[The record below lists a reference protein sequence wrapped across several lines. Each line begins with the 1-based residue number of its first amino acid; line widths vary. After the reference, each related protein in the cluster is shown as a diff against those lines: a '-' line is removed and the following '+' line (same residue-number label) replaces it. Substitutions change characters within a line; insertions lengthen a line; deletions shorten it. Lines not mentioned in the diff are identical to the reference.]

1 MYGGLNGLSNED
13 FLQLTDLHWKLQP
26 LCYLHDR
33 SNCYRLERQLPG
45 GILTH

>member
-1 MYGGLNGLSNED
+1 MLAKSLKD
-13 FLQLTDLHWKLQP
+13 PLHWKLQP
-26 LCYLHDR
+26 LRYLHDR